1 MSADDKSRSEGFE
14 CTNINFE
21 MTDKNFETA
30 DFTSSEKQARLR
42 TVFSLL
48 FIFGYLHRHNIS
60 TVASNSGP
68 LLHDDYPHAA
78 ELTEAAQRE
87 A

>member
-48 FIFGYLHRHNIS
+48 FRLGYLHWHNI
-60 TVASNSGP
+60 ASNSGP